1 MANKGIRGSK
11 SSNPAST
18 FCLAERWDAPKSLT
32 IHTYGTLAVIVK
44 TQIQKIMIVSI
55 TKIELISYSKLIAF
69 FKFNGQI
76 INELKQ
82 SKSKNYKITG
92 SWNLRNWYTM
102 TLWEN
107 ENDINDF
114 YRKGIHL
121 EAMKQSKT
129 FSSKIQSRRIHKE
142 NLISWKEAKKLFV
155 NN

>member
-1 MANKGIRGSK
+1 
-11 SSNPAST
+11 
-18 FCLAERWDAPKSLT
+18 
-32 IHTYGTLAVIVK
+32 
-44 TQIQKIMIVSI
+44 MIVSI

-82 SKSKNYKITG
+82 SKSKKYKITG
-92 SWNLRNWYTM
+92 SWNLRDWYTM

-114 YRKGIHL
+114 YRKGTHL

-129 FSSKIQSRRIHKE
+129 FSSKIQSRRINKE
-142 NLISWKEAKKLFV
+142 YLISWKEAKKLFV